1 MSFFYFQQA
10 SSVLHCSSQS
20 FNLAFR
26 AQKVYNSH
34 RGDFTGS
41 FAWGRRHPMRYQL
54 KPTWQAIQGDPVP
67 GTPWVE
73 LLTQEELEQ
82 QIDSMGIP
90 FLERSL
96 RHGHNCKAELLEHC
110 AAGTL
115 LIPHK
120 DKLLNPG
127 TSFAFGLTQDCLFF
141 VDDSGEVEKWLQLL
155 SHQPGLESSP
165 SGLFREFLELL
176 IQEDAPFLQ
185 RLESHLDELEEQL
198 LDQKEPLHFENQLHR
213 YRRGFLKLSAY
224 YSQLEEL
231 GDTLAS
237 NRNGIFSKKE
247 CRGFELFS
255 RRASRLHSQTASLR
269 EYSLQLHQIYQSKID
284 LKQNRVMQFLTV
296 VTTIFLP
303 LTLITGWYGMNF
315 SHMPELSLPWAY
327 PAIIAL
333 SALIL
338 LVEILFFRRKHW

>member
-1 MSFFYFQQA
+1 
-10 SSVLHCSSQS
+10 
-20 FNLAFR
+20 
-26 AQKVYNSH
+26 
-34 RGDFTGS
+34 
-41 FAWGRRHPMRYQL
+41 MRYQL
-54 KPTWQAIQGDPVP
+54 KPTLKVIQGQPSP

-73 LLTQEELEQ
+73 LLTQQELGQ
-82 QIDSMGIP
+82 QMASLNTP

-96 RHGHNCKAELLEHC
+96 RHGHNCKAELLENC

-120 DKLLNPG
+120 ERLLSPG
-127 TSFAFGLTQDCLFF
+127 TSFAFCLTQDYLFF
-141 VDDSGEVEKWLQLL
+141 VDDTGEVEKLLQRL
-155 SHQPGLESSP
+155 SQQPGLESNP
-165 SGLFREFLELL
+165 IGLFREFLELV

-185 RLESHLDELEEQL
+185 HLESHLDELEEQL
-198 LDQKEPLHFENQLHR
+198 LAQKEPQHFENQLHR
-213 YRRGFLKLSAY
+213 YRRGLLKLSAY

-237 NRNGIFSKKE
+237 NRNGLFTKKD

-315 SHMPELSLPWAY
+315 THMPELSLPWAY
-327 PAIIAL
+327 PGIFLL
-333 SALIL
+333 SVVIL
-338 LVEILFFRRKHW
+338 LVEIFFFRKKHW

>member
-10 SSVLHCSSQS
+10 PSVLHCSSQS

-73 LLTQEELEQ
+73 LLTPEELEQ

-90 FLERSL
+90 FLDQSL

-198 LDQKEPLHFENQLHR
+198 LDQK
-213 YRRGFLKLSAY
+213 
-224 YSQLEEL
+224 
-231 GDTLAS
+231 
-237 NRNGIFSKKE
+237 
-247 CRGFELFS
+247 
-255 RRASRLHSQTASLR
+255 
-269 EYSLQLHQIYQSKID
+269 
-284 LKQNRVMQFLTV
+284 
-296 VTTIFLP
+296 
-303 LTLITGWYGMNF
+303 
-315 SHMPELSLPWAY
+315 
-327 PAIIAL
+327 
-333 SALIL
+333 
-338 LVEILFFRRKHW
+338 